1 MGPPIY
7 MWSILDRNIIMQCMT
22 VQIYIKLPCNLQSLS
37 LVMAVE
43 ADRCIDRINMG
54 ETNTA

>member
-1 MGPPIY
+1 MEPQSYIR
-7 MWSILDRNIIMQCMT
+7 SVLDRNVIMWCKT
-22 VQIYIKLPCNLQSLS
+22 VQIYIKLPRNLHSSS

-43 ADRCIDRINMG
+43 ADRSINRISMG

>member
-7 MWSILDRNIIMQCMT
+7 MWSILDRNIIMQWMT
-22 VQIYIKLPCNLQSLS
+22 LQIYIKLPCNIQSSS

-43 ADRCIDRINMG
+43 ADKCINRINMG